1 MMTSDCPPHQVRE
14 AFVFCDEEVRTASL
28 AYREGTSNYVAGSNL
43 RQLGALRLQL
53 GWLKRQIQKLASMPT
68 TALAPCIF
76 GAPLRAPPAHAAR
89 RPRTPTKLT
98 VEALDRLV
106 GSGMGVMLGVAPY
119 GGALLP
125 QIHSPR
131 TSRADAAA
139 ALSVTER
146 ARIEEMT
153 KLATERARIEEM
165 TKLATVTERAR
176 IEEMTKLAS
185 VGTGTG
191 SVRQMIG
198 SAVLSAR
205 SHSARA
211 AARDLSSRDRSP
223 ARLQV
228 VEEDEDFERS
238 AIPGGAVPGGAVPG
252 GAGATAPSSVMQGL
266 RMVEAKLGD
275 EEARLTLLN
284 EKLAALLR

>member
-1 MMTSDCPPHQVRE
+1 MITSDCPPHQVRE

-98 VEALDRLV
+98 IEALDRLV

-139 ALSVTER
+139 ALS
-146 ARIEEMT
+146 
-153 KLATERARIEEM
+153 
-165 TKLATVTERAR
+165 VTERAR

-238 AIPGGAVPGGAVPG
+238 AVPGGAVPG

>member
-14 AFVFCDEEVRTASL
+14 AFVLCDEEVRTASL

-98 VEALDRLV
+98 IEALDRLV

-139 ALSVTER
+139 AL
-146 ARIEEMT
+146 
-153 KLATERARIEEM
+153 
-165 TKLATVTERAR
+165 TVTERAR

>member
-1 MMTSDCPPHQVRE
+1 MMTSDDDLGITSDDDLRLPPSQVRE

-53 GWLKRQIQKLASMPT
+53 GWLKRQIQKLASMPA
-68 TALAPCIF
+68 TALAPCIY

-98 VEALDRLV
+98 IEALDRLV

-153 KLATERARIEEM
+153 KLA
-165 TKLATVTERAR
+165 
-176 IEEMTKLAS
+176 S

-211 AARDLSSRDRSP
+211 AARDRSP

-238 AIPGGAVPGGAVPG
+238 AVPGGAVPGGAVPG

>member
-98 VEALDRLV
+98 IEALDRLV

-165 TKLATVTERAR
+165 TKLATV
-176 IEEMTKLAS
+176 
-185 VGTGTG
+185 GTGTG

-238 AIPGGAVPGGAVPG
+238 AVPGGAVPG

>member
-98 VEALDRLV
+98 IEALDRLV

-125 QIHSPR
+125 QVHSPR

-139 ALSVTER
+139 ALS
-146 ARIEEMT
+146 
-153 KLATERARIEEM
+153 
-165 TKLATVTERAR
+165 VTERAR

-211 AARDLSSRDRSP
+211 AARDRSP

-238 AIPGGAVPGGAVPG
+238 AVPGGAVPGGAVPG

>member
-68 TALAPCIF
+68 TALSPCIF

-98 VEALDRLV
+98 IEALDRLV

-139 ALSVTER
+139 ALS
-146 ARIEEMT
+146 
-153 KLATERARIEEM
+153 
-165 TKLATVTERAR
+165 VTERAR

-228 VEEDEDFERS
+228 VEEDEDFERI
-238 AIPGGAVPGGAVPG
+238 AVPGCAVPGGAVPG

>member
-98 VEALDRLV
+98 IEALDRLV

-139 ALSVTER
+139 ALS
-146 ARIEEMT
+146 
-153 KLATERARIEEM
+153 
-165 TKLATVTERAR
+165 VTERAR

-238 AIPGGAVPGGAVPG
+238 AVPGGAVPG

>member
-1 MMTSDCPPHQVRE
+1 
-14 AFVFCDEEVRTASL
+14 
-28 AYREGTSNYVAGSNL
+28 
-43 RQLGALRLQL
+43 
-53 GWLKRQIQKLASMPT
+53 
-68 TALAPCIF
+68 
-76 GAPLRAPPAHAAR
+76 
-89 RPRTPTKLT
+89 
-98 VEALDRLV
+98 
-106 GSGMGVMLGVAPY
+106 MGVMLGVAPY

-139 ALSVTER
+139 AL
-146 ARIEEMT
+146 
-153 KLATERARIEEM
+153 
-165 TKLATVTERAR
+165 TVTERAR

-238 AIPGGAVPGGAVPG
+238 AVPGGAVPGGAVPG

>member
-14 AFVFCDEEVRTASL
+14 AFVLCDEEVRTASL
-28 AYREGTSNYVAGSNL
+28 AYREGSNYVAGSNL

-98 VEALDRLV
+98 IEALDRLV

-139 ALSVTER
+139 ALS
-146 ARIEEMT
+146 
-153 KLATERARIEEM
+153 
-165 TKLATVTERAR
+165 VTERAR

-238 AIPGGAVPGGAVPG
+238 AVPGGAVPG